1 MIKRRSES
9 RPKERTYAVIGTPRP
24 KVDAYAKVT
33 GRALYA
39 DDIMLPRMLYGR
51 ILRSPHAHARIL
63 SIDTHRAL
71 ALPGVVAILTGED
84 LPQKFGILPSSQDE
98 YALAIDKVRYVG
110 DPVVAVA
117 ALDPDIL
124 DQALKLIEVE
134 YEVLPALMSID
145 EALAHPDVKINDE
158 ARIGNI
164 HKAVS
169 YEFGDMEEG
178 FAGADYIREDWFYYE
193 GNNHAPIEA
202 HACVAQWE
210 PNPTD
215 PVGGKLT
222 LWSSTQT
229 PHYVHREVSKVLK
242 IAQSHVRVI
251 APNVGGGFGGKSD
264 AFSHEICAC
273 ELARRTGRPVKITCT
288 REEVFLLHRGRHPVK
303 MWIKTGVKQDGTLTA
318 MHFRSFLDG
327 GAYGS
332 YGIATTYYTGALQ
345 TVTYHLPCY
354 KFEGMRLFTNKPPCG
369 PKRGHGTT
377 QPRYAVEV
385 HLDKIA
391 SDLGIDPLALRLHN
405 LIEPYSYTVNGLRIT
420 SCALKEC
427 LEEVTERAGWQSWRS
442 GEILR
447 FAQDDNRVAQD
458 DNRVAQDDNRDT
470 SAMGARNRPLQTQ
483 ADQPYI
489 KRGLGLAASAYI
501 CGAGKPIYWN
511 DLPHSSVQIR
521 LDRGGGVTVYC
532 GSTDIGQG
540 STSIL
545 AYIVAEEL
553 GIEPE
558 EIHLETAD
566 TTLTPVDLGSYS
578 SRVTFMAGNAAIAA
592 ARKLKAQL
600 FEVVAD
606 YLHVSSEQLDVA
618 NGMVYHEDD
627 EVSRETLR
635 CAQGDNG
642 GLAVPCAQ
650 GDNGGLAVPFVQ
662 AIQLA
667 EARFGAL
674 VAAGSYA
681 PPEGIHGEYKGA
693 GVGPSPAYS
702 YSTCVA
708 QVAVDEETGEVHVE
722 KLWLAHDVGQSIN
735 PLLVAGQVEG
745 GAYMG
750 YGEAVME
757 QQVFRKGRHKLPS
770 LLDYKLPTTL
780 DTPEIET
787 ILVEIPDLEG
797 PFGGKEAGQGPL
809 NPVIPAI
816 ANAVYD
822 AIGVRIDETPITPDR
837 VLKALKAMAGA
848 SAATTIYEKTP
859 GQRPQVS
866 PTVYPSSWPTRL
878 IRWQPDEHMG
888 KYFEEGKGRVDPV
901 GAGVVGMGGG
911 DACVALGMGGAL
923 ESREQDAGDASVQGS
938 RTPPNSAPAPTRRRP
953 SSLQNQKGG
962 VS

>member
-1 MIKRRSES
+1 MKTRQTARNEQGHAY
-9 RPKERTYAVIGTPRP
+9 TYIGNPLP

-39 DDIMLPRMLYGR
+39 DDIMLPRTLYGR
-51 ILRSPHAHARIL
+51 LLRSPHPHARIL
-63 SIDTHRAL
+63 SIDIRQAL
-71 ALPGVVAILTGED
+71 ELPGVLAVITGED

-98 YALAIDKVRYVG
+98 YALAREKVRYVG
-110 DPVVAVA
+110 DPVAAVA

-124 DQALKLIEVE
+124 DEAIRLIKVE

-145 EALAHPDVKINDE
+145 EALAHPDIKINDE

-169 YEFGDMEEG
+169 YEFGEVDAG
-178 FAGADYIREDWFYYE
+178 FAQADYVREDWFYYE

-202 HACVAQWE
+202 HACVANWE
-210 PNPTD
+210 PMPTD

-229 PHYVHREVSKVLK
+229 PHYVHREASKVLGLP
-242 IAQSHVRVI
+242 QSHVRVI
-251 APNVGGGFGGKSD
+251 APHVGGGFGGKSD
-264 AFSHEICAC
+264 PFSHEICAC
-273 ELARRTGRPVKITCT
+273 ELSRRTGRPVKITCT

-303 MWIKTGVKQDGTLTA
+303 MWIKTGVKRDGTLTA

-345 TVTYHLPCY
+345 TVTYTLPCY

-391 SDLGIDPLALRLHN
+391 HDLGLDPVEFRRRN
-405 LIEPYSYTVNGLRIT
+405 LIEPYTRTINGLRIT
-420 SCALKEC
+420 TCALGPC
-427 LEEVTERAGWQSWRS
+427 LDQVVARSHWNEFHSAQAMDTALSSNGHVASTQS
-442 GEILR
+442 
-447 FAQDDNRVAQD
+447 
-458 DNRVAQDDNRDT
+458 
-470 SAMGARNRPLQTQ
+470 
-483 ADQPYI
+483 I
-489 KRGLGLAASAYI
+489 KRGMGIAASSYI

-511 DLPHSSVQIR
+511 DLPHSAVQIR

-532 GSTDIGQG
+532 GATDIGQG

-553 GIEPE
+553 GVQPGH
-558 EIHLETAD
+558 IHLETAD

-592 ARKLKAQL
+592 AHKLKAQL
-600 FEVVAD
+600 FEAA
-606 YLHVSSEQLDVA
+606 SAQLRVPEERLRA
-618 NGMVYHEDD
+618 ENGVIYDEDD
-627 EVSRETLR
+627 PGMSLSFI
-635 CAQGDNG
+635 Q
-642 GLAVPCAQ
+642 AV
-650 GDNGGLAVPFVQ
+650 
-662 AIQLA
+662 QLA
-667 EARFGAL
+667 EARYGAL
-674 VAAGSYA
+674 VASGSYA
-681 PPEGIHGEYKGA
+681 PPEGIHGDYKGA

-702 YSTCVA
+702 YSACVA
-708 QVAVDEETGEVHVE
+708 QVAVDVETGEVVVE

-757 QQVFRKGRHKLPS
+757 QQIFRKGRHKIPS

-787 ILVEIPDLEG
+787 ILIEIPDREG

-822 AIGVRIDETPITPDR
+822 AAGIRIDETPITPDK
-837 VLKALKAMAGA
+837 VLRLLRAA
-848 SAATTIYEKTP
+848 S
-859 GQRPQVS
+859 GQARASERPQVTPSEAPS
-866 PTVYPSSWPTRL
+866 PWPTRL
-878 IRWQPDEHMG
+878 IKWQP
-888 KYFEEGKGRVDPV
+888 EEKGVR
-901 GAGVVGMGGG
+901 
-911 DACVALGMGGAL
+911 
-923 ESREQDAGDASVQGS
+923 
-938 RTPPNSAPAPTRRRP
+938 
-953 SSLQNQKGG
+953 
-962 VS
+962 

>member
-1 MIKRRSES
+1 MTITQRGGAGIGRAKSRSY
-9 RPKERTYAVIGTPRP
+9 KYIGAPLP

-33 GRALYA
+33 GRALFA

-51 ILRSPHAHARIL
+51 LLRSPYPHARIL
-63 SIDTHRAL
+63 SIDTSRAL
-71 ALPGVVAILTGED
+71 ALPGVLAVITGAD

-110 DPVVAVA
+110 DPVAAVA

-124 DQALKLIEVE
+124 DEAIKLIEVE
-134 YEVLPALMSID
+134 YEVLPAIMSIE
-145 EALAHPDVKINDE
+145 EALAHPEVKINDE
-158 ARIGNI
+158 ARTGNI

-169 YEFGDMEEG
+169 YEFGEIEAG
-178 FAGADYIREDWFYYE
+178 FATADYIREDWFYYE
-193 GNNHAPIEA
+193 GNNHAPIEE

-210 PNPTD
+210 PNPAD

-229 PHYVHREVSKVLK
+229 PHYVHRELSKVLSVP
-242 IAQSHVRVI
+242 QSHIRVI

-264 AFSHEICAC
+264 PFSHEICAC
-273 ELARRTGRPVKITCT
+273 ELSRRTGRPVKITCT
-288 REEVFLLHRGRHPVK
+288 REEVFLIHRGRHPVK
-303 MWIKTGVKQDGTLTA
+303 MWIKTGVKRDGTLTA

-332 YGIATTYYTGALQ
+332 YGVATTYYTGVLQ
-345 TVTYHLPCY
+345 TVTYKLPCY

-385 HLDKIA
+385 HMDKIA
-391 SDLGIDPLALRLHN
+391 HDLGIDPFEFRRHN
-405 LIEPYSYTVNGLRIT
+405 LIEPYTRTINGLRIT
-420 SCALKEC
+420 SCALGEC
-427 LEEVTERAGWQSWRS
+427 LDQVVERS
-442 GEILR
+442 GWKEFRL
-447 FAQDDNRVAQD
+447 AKQ
-458 DNRVAQDDNRDT
+458 
-470 SAMGARNRPLQTQ
+470 SAALDHENSQ
-483 ADQPYI
+483 AETTI
-489 KRGLGLAASAYI
+489 KRGLGLAASSYI

-511 DLPHSSVQIR
+511 DLPHSAVQIR

-532 GSTDIGQG
+532 GATDIGQG

-553 GIEPE
+553 GIQPE
-558 EIHLETAD
+558 RIHLETAD

-600 FEVVAD
+600 CEVASER
-606 YLHVSSEQLDVA
+606 LHVPSERLQADNDVI
-618 NGMVYHEDD
+618 YD
-627 EVSRETLR
+627 EHDPGVALPFEH
-635 CAQGDNG
+635 
-642 GLAVPCAQ
+642 AVQ
-650 GDNGGLAVPFVQ
+650 F
-662 AIQLA
+662 A

-681 PPEGIHGEYKGA
+681 PPEGIHGDYKGA

-702 YSTCVA
+702 YSACVA
-708 QVAVDEETGEVHVE
+708 QVAVDVETGELVVE
-722 KLWLAHDVGQSIN
+722 KLWLAQDVGQSIN

-750 YGEAVME
+750 CGEAVLE
-757 QQVFRKGRHKLPS
+757 QQIFRKGLHKIPS
-770 LLDYKLPTTL
+770 LLDYKLATTL

-787 ILVEIPDLEG
+787 ILVEIPDCEG
-797 PFGGKEAGQGPL
+797 PFGAKEAGQGPL

-822 AIGVRIDETPITPDR
+822 AVGVRIDEVPITSDKVFRALKNLAQGKGTELQPTPIE
-837 VLKALKAMAGA
+837 L
-848 SAATTIYEKTP
+848 S
-859 GQRPQVS
+859 S
-866 PTVYPSSWPTRL
+866 PWPTRL
-878 IRWQPDEHMG
+878 ISWQHNGSQGEDQSKASH
-888 KYFEEGKGRVDPV
+888 VPV
-901 GAGVVGMGGG
+901 
-911 DACVALGMGGAL
+911 
-923 ESREQDAGDASVQGS
+923 Q
-938 RTPPNSAPAPTRRRP
+938 
-953 SSLQNQKGG
+953 GG

>member
-1 MIKRRSES
+1 MKTRQTARNEQDHAY
-9 RPKERTYAVIGTPRP
+9 TYIGNPLP

-51 ILRSPHAHARIL
+51 LLRSPHPHARIL
-63 SIDTHRAL
+63 SIDIRQAL
-71 ALPGVVAILTGED
+71 ELPGVLAVITGED

-98 YALAIDKVRYVG
+98 YALAREKVRYVG
-110 DPVVAVA
+110 DPVAAVA

-124 DQALKLIEVE
+124 DEAIRLIKVE

-145 EALAHPDVKINDE
+145 EALAHPDIKINDE

-169 YEFGDMEEG
+169 YEFGEVDAG
-178 FAGADYIREDWFYYE
+178 FAQADYVREDWFYYE

-202 HACVAQWE
+202 HACVANWE
-210 PNPTD
+210 PMPTD

-229 PHYVHREVSKVLK
+229 PHYVHREVSKVLGLP
-242 IAQSHVRVI
+242 QSHVRVI
-251 APNVGGGFGGKSD
+251 APHVGGGFGGKSD
-264 AFSHEICAC
+264 PFSHEICAC
-273 ELARRTGRPVKITCT
+273 ELSRRTGRPVKITCT

-303 MWIKTGVKQDGTLTA
+303 MWIKTGVKRDGTLTA

-345 TVTYHLPCY
+345 TVTYTLPCY

-391 SDLGIDPLALRLHN
+391 HDLGLDPVEFRRRN
-405 LIEPYSYTVNGLRIT
+405 LIEPYTRTINGLRIT
-420 SCALKEC
+420 TCALGPC
-427 LEEVTERAGWQSWRS
+427 LDQVVARSHWNEFHSAQAMTSLSSNGHVASTQSIQR
-442 GEILR
+442 G
-447 FAQDDNRVAQD
+447 
-458 DNRVAQDDNRDT
+458 
-470 SAMGARNRPLQTQ
+470 MG
-483 ADQPYI
+483 I
-489 KRGLGLAASAYI
+489 AASSYI

-511 DLPHSSVQIR
+511 DLPHSAVQIR

-532 GSTDIGQG
+532 GATDIGQG

-553 GIEPE
+553 GVQPGH
-558 EIHLETAD
+558 IHLETAD

-600 FEVVAD
+600 FEAASTQLCVPEERLRAADGVVYD
-606 YLHVSSEQLDVA
+606 
-618 NGMVYHEDD
+618 EDD
-627 EVSRETLR
+627 PGMSLSFI
-635 CAQGDNG
+635 Q
-642 GLAVPCAQ
+642 AV
-650 GDNGGLAVPFVQ
+650 
-662 AIQLA
+662 QLA
-667 EARFGAL
+667 EARSGAL
-674 VAAGSYA
+674 VASGSYA
-681 PPEGIHGEYKGA
+681 PPEGIHGDYKGA

-702 YSTCVA
+702 YSACVA
-708 QVAVDEETGEVHVE
+708 QVAVDVETGEVVVE

-757 QQVFRKGRHKLPS
+757 QQIFRKGRHKIPS

-787 ILVEIPDLEG
+787 MLVEIPDREG

-822 AIGVRIDETPITPDR
+822 AVGVRIDETPITADKL
-837 VLKALKAMAGA
+837 LKALRAEVTPAR
-848 SAATTIYEKTP
+848 SAP
-859 GQRPQVS
+859 RPQVMPSEAPS
-866 PTVYPSSWPTRL
+866 PWPTRL
-878 IRWQPDEHMG
+878 IKWQP
-888 KYFEEGKGRVDPV
+888 EEKGVR
-901 GAGVVGMGGG
+901 
-911 DACVALGMGGAL
+911 
-923 ESREQDAGDASVQGS
+923 
-938 RTPPNSAPAPTRRRP
+938 
-953 SSLQNQKGG
+953 
-962 VS
+962 